1 MTTKGYRKTEAL
13 NYGAADK
20 QQRILM
26 AIKLFWHRNGYAP
39 SLREI
44 CTDADISSTSV
55 AVWHLERLQDA
66 GLITYEPKKP
76 RTIRLVKSA

>member
-1 MTTKGYRKTEAL
+1 MTKRKNLKSASL
-13 NYGAADK
+13 NYNATDK
-20 QQRILM
+20 QQRILW
-26 AIKLFWHRNGYAP
+26 AISLFWHRNGYAP

-66 GLITYEPKKP
+66 GLVQYEAGKP
-76 RTIRLVKSA
+76 RTIRLTKSA

>member
-20 QQRILM
+20 QQRILL
-26 AIKLFWHRNGYAP
+26 AIRLFWHRNGYAP

-44 CTDADISSTSV
+44 CTDAEISSTSV

-66 GLITYEPKKP
+66 GLVQYEAGKP
-76 RTIRLVKSA
+76 RTIRLTKNA

>member
-1 MTTKGYRKTEAL
+1 VKKNGYRRAPRP
-13 NYGAADK
+13 GAADK
-20 QQRILM
+20 QQRILY
-26 AIKLFWHRNGYAP
+26 AIKAFWHRNGFAP

-66 GLITYEPKKP
+66 GLVQYEAGKP
-76 RTIRLVKSA
+76 RTVRLTHKA

>member
-1 MTTKGYRKTEAL
+1 MKTQTESSR
-13 NYGAADK
+13 DK
-20 QQRILM
+20 QQRILY
-26 AIKLFWHRNGYAP
+26 AIKAFWRTNGFAP

-66 GLITYEPKKP
+66 GLVQYEAGKP
-76 RTIRLVKSA
+76 RTIRLTHKGA